1 MRFLLDENLPR
12 SAARI
17 LRDAGHEVVA
27 VVESPL
33 RGEKDPEL
41 LRVCNDE
48 DRVFITLDV
57 GIRLT
62 GGTLDTGAV
71 LLRPPK
77 EFDAV
82 DVEQLLLGL
91 IASGDLDRVLGQI
104 TVLSPGRVRRRAL
117 A

>member
-27 VVESPL
+27 VVDSPL

-62 GGTLDTGAV
+62 SGALNTGAV

-77 EFDAV
+77 EFGAS
-82 DVEQLLLGL
+82 DVEELLRGM
-91 IASGDLDRVLGQI
+91 ITSGVLERLSGRI
-104 TVLSPGRVRRRAL
+104 TVLSPGRVRTRPL
-117 A
+117 L